1 MWYIYIYY
9 IYLYIIYIYIPLYI
23 HMECV
28 YMYHILLYIFT
39 MVQFSSVDQSCPT
52 LCDPKDWGTP
62 GFSVC
67 HQCPELAHTYV
78 RRVTDAIQPSMVHIY
93 NGILLGPT
101 KNENTICSNMD
112 TTGDYHTKWSKSER
126 KPNAIWYQFYVESKI
141 WNKWTY
147 LWNRNRI
154 RDTEN
159 RLVVAKGEGGGREMN
174 WEFGVSM
181 YKPV

>member
-1 MWYIYIYY
+1 
-9 IYLYIIYIYIPLYI
+9 
-23 HMECV
+23 
-28 YMYHILLYIFT
+28 MYHILLYIFT

-62 GFSVC
+62 GFPVH
-67 HQCPELAHTYV
+67 HQCPELAQTYV
-78 RRVTDAIQPSMVHIY
+78 RRVTDAIQPSVVHIY
-93 NGILLGPT
+93 NGILLDPT

-126 KPNAIWYQFYVESKI
+126 KPIAIWYHFYVESKI
-141 WNKWTY
+141 WHKLTY

-174 WEFGVSM
+174 WEFGISM
-181 YKPV
+181 YKLV